1 VAYKGKPSQRRAK
14 ALKRLNHGGKWLF
27 LFLFISI
34 PLFGA
39 SKAWQVK
46 APGGSEADL
55 EKNISYYYGT
65 SSEQVELSN
74 EDGALLFADRLTY
87 KEKEESFH
95 AEGHIDM
102 FKKQPKLRRITG
114 TELFYNSLT
123 EDFSM
128 PSGGQV
134 TFGPEQ
140 SVLTAGEIKG
150 NLKSENFVARTN
162 CRYADPDGILTTVRM
177 DGDILS
183 GVFNAHAQVVFE
195 GKKATIRSANAVYY
209 QKEERAIFKDKPIV
223 TQDKKTFTA
232 TEIIYDMKNNH
243 IKALGPVQ
251 YISPG
256 DGGSK

>member
-1 VAYKGKPSQRRAK
+1 M
-14 ALKRLNHGGKWLF
+14 KRLRHGGKWLF

-39 SKAWQVK
+39 NKAWQVK

-55 EKNISYYYGT
+55 ETNISYYYGT

-87 KEKEESFH
+87 KEKEEDFH

-102 FKKQPKLRRITG
+102 VKKQPKLRRIIG
-114 TELFYNSLT
+114 NELFYNSLT
-123 EDFSM
+123 EDFSL
-128 PSGGQV
+128 PSGGRV

-140 SVLTAGEIKG
+140 SVLTADEIKG
-150 NLKSENFVARTN
+150 NLKRENFVARNN
-162 CRYADPDGILTTVRM
+162 CRYTDPDGILTSVQM
-177 DGDILS
+177 DGDMIS
-183 GVFNAHAQVVFE
+183 GVFNAHEQVVFV
-195 GKKATIRSANAVYY
+195 GKKATIRSENAVYY
-209 QKEERAIFKDKPIV
+209 QKEERAIFKDKPV
-223 TQDKKTFTA
+223 ATQDKKTFTA
-232 TEIIYDMKNNH
+232 TEIIYDMKNKH
-243 IKALGPVQ
+243 IKALGPVR